1 MDEMNQNRNKF
12 KQRIFELNNNLN
24 NIRQKDDINNSFQE
38 NKFYGFQNI
47 NKIKTYKRNRS
58 GYDIFSNN
66 NYII

>member
-24 NIRQKDDINNSFQE
+24 NIRNKDDINNSFQE

-47 NKIKTYKRNRS
+47 NKIKTY
-58 GYDIFSNN
+58 
-66 NYII
+66 NY